1 MRSARRRI
9 AGVLLL
15 AAWGLGVREAQAAEP
30 RVRVRLFASERP
42 ITVAPEGAPTRLVG
56 PGRGA
61 AELFVDGRNHPSPL
75 RVGAK
80 GAVRVGGAT
89 YRGAIEVHRS
99 ASGLEVVNEVP
110 LEDYVAGTLHREVS
124 PHWER
129 EALRAQAVAIR
140 TYALHRMAV
149 APRGRRHDLEASP
162 GDQVYGGIEAETSGA
177 RQACQETRGEYLVWS
192 GRPILAA
199 FHSTAGGRTASAE
212 EVWGRPV
219 PYLVSREVIGEA
231 GSPHSAWRVGVSRA
245 ELGGALD
252 RAGKPVGSPRGLRI
266 LERSASGRVSQLRVD
281 GTGGSRTLSGK
292 TLRAALGSRLLKSTL
307 FEVQRS
313 GEGFV
318 FTGAGYGHGVGM
330 SQWGARALARGGADY
345 RKILARFYPGARLQR
360 LGVDAKSYAVREP
373 VR

>member
-1 MRSARRRI
+1 
-9 AGVLLL
+9 
-15 AAWGLGVREAQAAEP
+15 
-30 RVRVRLFASERP
+30 
-42 ITVAPEGAPTRLVG
+42 
-56 PGRGA
+56 
-61 AELFVDGRNHPSPL
+61 
-75 RVGAK
+75 
-80 GAVRVGGAT
+80 
-89 YRGAIEVHRS
+89 
-99 ASGLEVVNEVP
+99 
-110 LEDYVAGTLHREVS
+110 
-124 PHWER
+124 
-129 EALRAQAVAIR
+129 
-140 TYALHRMAV
+140 
-149 APRGRRHDLEASP
+149 
-162 GDQVYGGIEAETSGA
+162 
-177 RQACQETRGEYLVWS
+177 
-192 GRPILAA
+192 
-199 FHSTAGGRTASAE
+199 
-212 EVWGRPV
+212 V